1 MLLLIYPYQ
10 IVFLQ
15 QSGPETVSSTS
26 GWSASR
32 PVLQMEPLQ
41 RYENGPLL
49 SPQLS
54 RTQIHSYHSF
64 VSLQEDANAGLIGPT
79 FIYAR
84 GGMNSTMAS
93 YREFPILYNTYD
105 EAISWLSSENKARLD
120 PANATHSSEINTQ
133 DLPSGN
139 STVWGPQ
146 LVNFGDSRQFGAAP
160 TFYSINGF
168 VYANTPTF
176 EMCLN
181 DNVSSGTSIYL

>member
-1 MLLLIYPYQ
+1 MKSNAFNFPLLI
-10 IVFLQ
+10 
-15 QSGPETVSSTS
+15 
-26 GWSASR
+26 
-32 PVLQMEPLQ
+32 
-41 RYENGPLL
+41 
-49 SPQLS
+49 

-79 FIYAR
+79 LIYAR

-105 EAISWLSSENKARLD
+105 ENISWLSSENKARLD
-120 PANATHSSEINTQ
+120 PGNSTRSSGQINTQ
-133 DLPSGN
+133 GLPLGN

-146 LVNFGDSRQFGAAP
+146 LTNFGGGRKFSEAP

-181 DNVSSGTSIYL
+181 DNVSSNPAHVSLEASF